1 MRTLLTALAL
11 APFTLGLAACG
22 GSDDEEGSSGPPATF
37 QKGQP
42 VAVKGTEYKFEP
54 GNVVVQGGGGQVAIR
69 LENAG
74 SLAHNLRVFKGGSD
88 VGGTPTF
95 TGGETKTANVRL
107 EPGDYEMICTVGDHA
122 DLGMTGELT
131 IR

>member
-11 APFTLGLAACG
+11 VPFTLGIAACG
-22 GSDDEEGSSGPPATF
+22 GSDEEEGSSGPPATF

-42 VAVKGTEYKFEP
+42 VKVKGLEYKFEP
-54 GNVVVQGGGGQVAIR
+54 GNVVVQGGGGKVRIE
-69 LENAG
+69 LENGG

-95 TGGETKTANVRL
+95 TGGETESAEVRL

-122 DLGMTGELT
+122 DLGMKGKLT
-131 IR
+131 VR

>member
-11 APFTLGLAACG
+11 VPLTLGLAACG
-22 GSDDEEGSSGPPATF
+22 SDDEGGSGGPPTTF

-42 VAVKGTEYKFEP
+42 VKVKGLEYKFEP
-54 GNVVVQGGGGQVAIR
+54 GNVIVQGGGGPVAIQ

-95 TGGETKTANVRL
+95 TGGETKSANIQL
-107 EPGDYEMICTVGDHA
+107 APGDYEMICTVGDHA
-122 DLGMTGELT
+122 DLGMKGKLT
-131 IR
+131 VE